1 MAGRDRVVSGPAA
14 DDSPSQEKGRRM
26 KLSLF
31 PLGIVSLVP
40 AVVAAQHPA
49 DTVRLEP
56 VVVTAT
62 RLPTRAGAVPEA
74 GTGVSGAALRDAGV
88 TSVFDALREVP
99 GAAVFQTGSFGGQT
113 SLFLRGGQSNYVK
126 VLVDGVPLNQ
136 PGGSYDFA
144 NLTTDNVDRIEVLRG
159 PASVLYGS
167 DAVTGVVQIFTRRGA
182 EPSRATAALE
192 AGTYGA
198 RHGIAGVS
206 GGGPGASYSVSLS
219 RFSAAGLYPF
229 NNRYRNDV
237 FSGLVRVT
245 PDPRTDATLSVRY
258 TDDVYHFPTDGGGN
272 VVDRNQFNFENGPT
286 LGLDLG
292 RFLTPRLEARLQLAA
307 SQADGGYED
316 PPDDP
321 ADTLGFYTT
330 YRTRANLR
338 RASAEVRGNR
348 YPWPGSIDR

>member
-1 MAGRDRVVSGPAA
+1 MAGRDRAVSGPAA

-31 PLGIVSLVP
+31 PLGLASLVP

-74 GTGVSGAALRDAGV
+74 MTVLSGAAPRDAGV
-88 TSVFDALREVP
+88 TGVFDALREVP

-167 DAVTGVVQIFTRRGA
+167 DAVTGVVQIFTRRGTG
-182 EPSRATAALE
+182 PRQGDLSFQR
-192 AGTYGA
+192 GTYGTQGFA
-198 RHGIAGVS
+198 AGVA
-206 GGGPGASYSVSLS
+206 GASAGRGVTYSVGAS
-219 RFSAAGLYPF
+219 RFASDGMYAF
-229 NNRYRNDV
+229 NNRYHNTG
-237 FSGLVRVT
+237 FSSLLPAT
-245 PDPRTDATLSVRY
+245 PDTRTDATFSLRY
-258 TDDVYHFPTDGGGN
+258 DDNAYRFPTNGAG
-272 VVDRNQFNFENGPT
+272 VPVDRNQFTYGSGPT
-286 LGLDLG
+286 IGLDLG
-292 RFLTPRLEARLQLAA
+292 RRFTPRFE
-307 SQADGGYED
+307 
-316 PPDDP
+316 
-321 ADTLGFYTT
+321 T
-330 YRTRANLR
+330 
-338 RASAEVRGNR
+338 
-348 YPWPGSIDR
+348 